1 MEEKLRVE
9 ALKEYLLKVLET
21 VTEDLNVNFI
31 DTSNVGDYSIIR
43 LPVQPEVEKWIVPIS
58 VNQEVYNIESV
69 KLYSQDEVSNL
80 SNIGFFENLE
90 NKIKTNNIK
99 KDLPKID
106 GIESIKCLNCGSLQ
120 STNTNTAVF
129 SIQIEIQYREG
140 IINE

>member
-9 ALKEYLLKVLET
+9 ALKEYLLEVLGK

-69 KLYSQDEVSNL
+69 KVYSQDQVSNL
-80 SNIGFFENLE
+80 SNIGFFEKFE
-90 NKIKTNNIK
+90 NTIKTNNRK
-99 KDLPKID
+99 KILPLID
-106 GIESIKCLNCGSLQ
+106 EIESIRCLNCGSLQ
-120 STNTNTAVF
+120 MTNTNTAVF
-129 SIQIEIQYREG
+129 SIQIEINYREG
-140 IINE
+140 ALNE

>member
-9 ALKEYLLKVLET
+9 ALKEYLLKILET

-129 SIQIEIQYREG
+129 SIQIEIKYREG